1 MNMDWKQAAS
11 DRFSLAKD
19 ANKWADLYRDSA
31 ANIEATMFKQRRD
44 FTVNYVLT
52 NVSPNA
58 QLLDLGCGAGPVLGP
73 LQQAGMNCIGI
84 DYSVDMLR
92 LARSNLGT
100 KGVPLVQAECEK
112 IPLPDASVDC
122 IRSEERRVGR
132 GGRGRWAEER
142 GGVEW
147 CRS

>member
-84 DYSVDMLR
+84 DRKSTR
-92 LARSNLGT
+92 LNSSHVAISY
-100 KGVPLVQAECEK
+100 
-112 IPLPDASVDC
+112 
-122 IRSEERRVGR
+122 
-132 GGRGRWAEER
+132 
-142 GGVEW
+142 
-147 CRS
+147 

>member
-52 NVSPNA
+52 DVSPHA
-58 QLLDLGCGAGPVLGP
+58 QVLDLGCGAGPVLGP

-92 LARSNLGT
+92 
-100 KGVPLVQAECEK
+100 
-112 IPLPDASVDC
+112 
-122 IRSEERRVGR
+122 SEEHTSELQSR
-132 GGRGRWAEER
+132 GHL
-142 GGVEW
+142 V
-147 CRS
+147 CRLLLDKKNRMLSCLMHVFY